1 MAKYLFTIPS
11 RNMVVVSMG
20 QTWGSSAACNVNL
33 LANYDEAMT
42 VRHHTPRPPASC
54 MLLLIWVGVSRCG
67 AWSGDCDVGSL
78 RQPYAAAR

>member
-42 VRHHTPRPPASC
+42 VRHHTPCLPHAC
-54 MLLLIWVGVSRCG
+54 CF
-67 AWSGDCDVGSL
+67 
-78 RQPYAAAR
+78 

>member
-42 VRHHTPRPPASC
+42 VRHDTPRPPASSC
-54 MLLLIWVGVSRCG
+54 CS
-67 AWSGDCDVGSL
+67 
-78 RQPYAAAR
+78 

>member
-42 VRHHTPRPPASC
+42 VRHHTPASC
-54 MLLLIWVGVSRCG
+54 LPHAVLDVVGVSWGG
-67 AWSGDCDVGSL
+67 AWSGDCDVGSV